1 MKQEVCLKKN
11 PIEWKNFIASPT
23 CLRLG
28 LFDDTG
34 WLSDGFWVIVFSR
47 PWLVQN
53 PFPTKLSKMA

>member
-11 PIEWKNFIASPT
+11 PIEWKKLHSESYS
-23 CLRLG
+23 G